1 MKRVLSFVL
10 IVLMALSLAACRT
23 SPQPAEADPT
33 EVLASPTAVPTEEP
47 EALKLSEM
55 SEEDCIATLR
65 AFGAEIPEDKET
77 GIMSMVMDFE
87 ENIDRPYPGDVYF
100 GDEYSLF
107 ESVRA
112 AVRAYYISIGA
123 PLEPA
128 PTETPEPTPFAF
140 PEETVDKGP
149 KVIQGNGVFFLVQPD
164 GTVYGWGN
172 NEYGQLGLGDAENRS
187 MPVFVANGLTPVIV
201 GDTVFAL
208 SEDNI
213 LWGWGRNDCG
223 QLGLGDGENRAR
235 PVELMH
241 FVKDIVHAGDNY
253 YALTESGE
261 LYCWGL
267 GININ
272 LVDGVLEP
280 ILVDENVEFFSPHC
294 MIKNNGELWLERGDW
309 MKIAENVSRVYG
321 QRYYPSYALGT
332 DGMLYYID
340 WENGLVPVCDDIHDV
355 RIADYCAYI
364 LKNDGTLWS
373 YSQMG
378 DYHDVPEDQLNTLVY
393 LMDNVIEIQCGWEMD
408 EDWGYN
414 YNFALKANGELWAW
428 SMLYSNATVGKPKEN
443 QSTEPSCVA
452 TNVKKV
458 VTNNAQTYI
467 IKDDGSIW
475 ATGLSSDFCGGGVF
489 FGSLG
494 DGTEEMRY
502 GFVELPLEGVVS
514 VFSKL
519 TEVFTEYDDGT
530 DSVDLYARTFAV
542 DAEGRIW
549 AWGWNGDGLLGVN
562 SAERDVLSPMEV
574 HLTKSAD

>member
-23 SPQPAEADPT
+23 SPQPAAADPT
-33 EVLASPTAVPTEEP
+33 EAPTTPTEVPTEAPADPTEP
-47 EALKLSEM
+47 E
-55 SEEDCIATLR
+55 
-65 AFGAEIPEDKET
+65 ET
-77 GIMSMVMDFE
+77 QT
-87 ENIDRPYPGDVYF
+87 
-100 GDEYSLF
+100 
-107 ESVRA
+107 
-112 AVRAYYISIGA
+112 
-123 PLEPA
+123 

-140 PEETVDKGP
+140 PEETADKGP
-149 KVIQGNGVFFLVQPD
+149 KVIQGNGVFFLVKSD

-187 MPVFVANGLTPVIV
+187 VPVFVANGLTPVIV

-223 QLGLGDGENRAR
+223 QLGLGDGENHAR

-241 FVKDIVHAGDNY
+241 FVKDLVYTWDGFM
-253 YALTESGE
+253 ALTESGE
-261 LYCWGL
+261 VYHWGYSTGYTQLTDAEKEARLVPELVFEDVDSISLY
-267 GININ
+267 
-272 LVDGVLEP
+272 
-280 ILVDENVEFFSPHC
+280 C
-294 MIKNNGELWLERGDW
+294 MIKKNGDLYLKRGDW
-309 MKIAENVSRVYG
+309 MKVAENAVRVFDKGGYI
-321 QRYYPSYALGT
+321 SYVECT
-332 DGMLYYID
+332 DGILYYIND
-340 WENGLVPVCDDIHDV
+340 YNELGPICGDIHDV
-355 RIADYCAYI
+355 KVSDRCAYI
-364 LKNDGTLWS
+364 LKNDGTLWCWD
-373 YSQMG
+373 MEG
-378 DYHDVPEDQLNTLVY
+378 EYHDVPEERQNALTY
-393 LMDNVIEIQCGWEMD
+393 IMDNVIEILCGWEMD

-428 SMLYSNATVGKPKEN
+428 SAGYSCATVGKDRD
-443 QSTEPSCVA
+443 SDSLEPECVA

-458 VTNNAQTYI
+458 VTNNAQTFI
-467 IKDDGSIW
+467 IKDDGSVW